1 MATTLMTGSV
11 REFPDYRMRYRR
23 DIDELAICCSECKD
37 EVDEFTAIAKGW
49 RYYSDGTSLLP
60 YCSECARREFAAD
73 APSRLSA
80 SRSSPRRRH

>member
-11 REFPDYRMRYRR
+11 REFPDYRMRYHR
-23 DIDELAICCSECKD
+23 DIDELAICCTECKD

-60 YCSECARREFAAD
+60 YCPECARREFAAD

-80 SRSSPRRRH
+80 SRSSPSRRQ

>member
-1 MATTLMTGSV
+1 MPEC
-11 REFPDYRMRYRR
+11 R
-23 DIDELAICCSECKD
+23 ECKD

-60 YCSECARREFAAD
+60 YCPECARREFAAD

-80 SRSSPRRRH
+80 SRSSPSRRQ